1 MKKTGLTLRQMSV
14 LNFLKE
20 YLKEHGYPPSLRDI
34 CVEFDIKGA
43 KNARKHLEALER
55 KGFISRHPNRSRAIE
70 ILRPAVFKRD
80 AFHKEGVVTSLPIVG
95 HVRAGAPHMA
105 IEDVVGHVALD
116 SAFFD
121 AAGAFVLKV
130 EGDSMTGAGIA
141 EGDHLVVRPGSEV
154 KNNDIVVAMLDGE
167 ATVKRFFRKGRRGA
181 TVTLAPENPDF
192 APIEITEDEIGVDI
206 DFSVV
211 GKVVRIIKSV

>member
-34 CVEFDIKGA
+34 CAAFGIKGA

-70 ILRPAVFKRD
+70 ILGPAIFKE
-80 AFHKEGVVTSLPIVG
+80 AAMHKEGAVTSLPIVG

-105 IEDVVGHVALD
+105 VEDVVGHVALD
-116 SAFFD
+116 TAFFD

-130 EGDSMTGAGIA
+130 EGDSMIGAGIA
-141 EGDHLVVRPGSEV
+141 EGDHLVVRPGTEV
-154 KNNDIVVAMLDGE
+154 ANKDIVVAMLNGE
-167 ATVKRFFRKGRRGA
+167 ATVKRFFKRGT
-181 TVTLAPENPDF
+181 TVTLAPENQDF
-192 APIEITEDEIGVDI
+192 APIEITEDETGADT
-206 DFSVV
+206 DFSIV
-211 GKVVRIIKSV
+211 GKVVHVIKSV

>member
-1 MKKTGLTLRQMSV
+1 MSV

-20 YLKEHGYPPSLRDI
+20 YLKEYGYPPSLRDI
-34 CVEFDIKGA
+34 CAEFDIKGA

-70 ILRPAVFKRD
+70 ILGPAVFKK
-80 AFHKEGVVTSLPIVG
+80 AALHKEGAVTSLPIVG

-121 AAGAFVLKV
+121 AAAGAFVLKV
-130 EGDSMTGAGIA
+130 EGDSMTGAGIG
-141 EGDHLVVRPGSEV
+141 EGDYLVVRPGSEV

-167 ATVKRFFRKGRRGA
+167 ATVKRFFRKGRSGRRGA

-211 GKVVRIIKSV
+211 GKVVRVIKSV